1 MQRTRV
7 MVVEDD
13 AFTRSMI
20 VSALQIQGVDVVS
33 ESSSVGFAIKTA
45 RLIRPDVAILDLD
58 LGAGPTGIDLA
69 IGLRMILP
77 KIGIVLLT
85 TFEDPRLLRPSLPD
99 LPAGSIYLTKS
110 KVGEIEVLQKAVAKS
125 ISNMNSKDAQ
135 NVTGKIK
142 STEMPELT
150 DVQIETMRL
159 IAQGLSN
166 ASIAKTRNISEKS
179 VEQAISRLAAILN
192 FSNSKETNQRVMI
205 TNYYHKMTGTNT
217 SSNA

>member
-45 RLIRPDVAILDLD
+45 RLIRPDVALLDLD

-69 IGLRMILP
+69 IGLRMSLP

-99 LPAGSIYLTKS
+99 LPAGSMYLTKS

-135 NVTGKIK
+135 NATGKNK

-192 FSNSKETNQRVMI
+192 ISNSKETNQRVMI

>member
-135 NVTGKIK
+135 NVTGKNK

-179 VEQAISRLAAILN
+179 VEQAISRLAVILN

>member
-45 RLIRPDVAILDLD
+45 RLIRPDVALLDLD

-69 IGLRMILP
+69 IGLRMSLP

-99 LPAGSIYLTKS
+99 LPAGSIYLKKS

-135 NVTGKIK
+135 NATGKNK

-192 FSNSKETNQRVMI
+192 ISNSKETNQRVMI

>member
-1 MQRTRV
+1 
-7 MVVEDD
+7 
-13 AFTRSMI
+13 
-20 VSALQIQGVDVVS
+20 
-33 ESSSVGFAIKTA
+33 
-45 RLIRPDVAILDLD
+45 
-58 LGAGPTGIDLA
+58 
-69 IGLRMILP
+69 
-77 KIGIVLLT
+77 
-85 TFEDPRLLRPSLPD
+85 
-99 LPAGSIYLTKS
+99 
-110 KVGEIEVLQKAVAKS
+110 
-125 ISNMNSKDAQ
+125 MNSKDAQ

-192 FSNSKETNQRVMI
+192 FSNSKGTNQRVMI

>member
-69 IGLRMILP
+69 IGLRMSLP

-99 LPAGSIYLTKS
+99 LPAGSMYLTKS

-135 NVTGKIK
+135 NATGKNK

-192 FSNSKETNQRVMI
+192 ISNSKETNQRVMI

>member
-20 VSALQIQGVDVVS
+20 VSALQIQGIDVVS

-58 LGAGPTGIDLA
+58 LGTGPTGIDLA
-69 IGLRMILP
+69 IGLRMSLP

-85 TFEDPRLLRPSLPD
+85 TFEDPRLLRPSLPE
-99 LPAGSIYLTKS
+99 LPVGSIYLTKS

-125 ISNMNSKDAQ
+125 ILNMNSKDAQ
-135 NVTGKIK
+135 NVTGKNK

-166 ASIAKTRNISEKS
+166 VSIAKKRNISEKS

>member
-58 LGAGPTGIDLA
+58 LGAGPTGIDLS

>member
-20 VSALQIQGVDVVS
+20 VSALQIQGIDVVS

-69 IGLRMILP
+69 IGLRMSLP

-125 ISNMNSKDAQ
+125 ISNINSKDAQ
-135 NVTGKIK
+135 NVTGKNK

>member
-69 IGLRMILP
+69 IGLRMSLP

-99 LPAGSIYLTKS
+99 LPAGSMYLTKS

-135 NVTGKIK
+135 NATGKNK

>member
-58 LGAGPTGIDLA
+58 LGAGPTGIDLS

-135 NVTGKIK
+135 NVTGKNK

>member
-20 VSALQIQGVDVVS
+20 VSALQIQGMDVVS
-33 ESSSVGFAIKTA
+33 ESSSVGFAMKIA

-58 LGAGPTGIDLA
+58 LGVGPTGIDLA
-69 IGLRMILP
+69 IGLRMSLP
-77 KIGIVLLT
+77 KIGIILLT
-85 TFEDPRLLRPSLPD
+85 TFEDPRLLRPNLPE
-99 LPAGSIYLTKS
+99 LPAGGIYLTKS
-110 KVGEIEVLQKAVAKS
+110 KVGEIEVLQKSVVKALAN
-125 ISNMNSKDAQ
+125 INSKVVSD
-135 NVTGKIK
+135 VTSKNNSK
-142 STEMPELT
+142 EMPALT
-150 DVQIETMRL
+150 DVQVETMRL

-166 ASIAKTRNISEKS
+166 AAIAKSRKISEKS
-179 VEQAISRLAAILN
+179 VEQGISRLAAILN
-192 FSNSKETNQRVMI
+192 FTNNKETNQRVLI

>member
-110 KVGEIEVLQKAVAKS
+110 KVG
-125 ISNMNSKDAQ
+125 
-135 NVTGKIK
+135 
-142 STEMPELT
+142 
-150 DVQIETMRL
+150 
-159 IAQGLSN
+159 
-166 ASIAKTRNISEKS
+166 
-179 VEQAISRLAAILN
+179 
-192 FSNSKETNQRVMI
+192 
-205 TNYYHKMTGTNT
+205 
-217 SSNA
+217 

>member
-69 IGLRMILP
+69 IGLRMSLP

-135 NVTGKIK
+135 NVTGKNK

>member
-20 VSALQIQGVDVVS
+20 VSALQIQGIDVVS

-69 IGLRMILP
+69 IGLRMSLP

-135 NVTGKIK
+135 NVTGKNK

>member
-20 VSALQIQGVDVVS
+20 VSALQIQGIDVVS

-58 LGAGPTGIDLA
+58 LGTGPTGIDLA
-69 IGLRMILP
+69 IGLRMSLP

-85 TFEDPRLLRPSLPD
+85 TFEDPRLLRPSLPEM
-99 LPAGSIYLTKS
+99 PIGSIYLTKS
-110 KVGEIEVLQKAVAKS
+110 KVGEIEVLQKAVTKS
-125 ISNMNSKDAQ
+125 ITNMNSKDKQ
-135 NVTGKIK
+135 NVSSRNK

-159 IAQGLSN
+159 VAQGLSN
-166 ASIAKTRNISEKS
+166 ASIAKHRKISEKS

-192 FSNSKETNQRVMI
+192 FTNSKETNQRVLI
-205 TNYYHKMTGTNT
+205 TNYFHKMTGTNT

>member
-7 MVVEDD
+7 LVVEDD

-20 VSALQIQGVDVVS
+20 VSALQIQGIDVVS

-58 LGAGPTGIDLA
+58 LGTGPTGIDLA
-69 IGLRMILP
+69 IGLRMSLP

-85 TFEDPRLLRPSLPD
+85 TFEDPRLLRPSLPE
-99 LPAGSIYLTKS
+99 LPLGSIYLIKS
-110 KVGEIEVLQKAVAKS
+110 KIGEIEVLQKAVTKS
-125 ISNMNSKDAQ
+125 ITNMNSKDKQ
-135 NVTGKIK
+135 NVSSRNK

-166 ASIAKTRNISEKS
+166 ASIAKHRKISEKS

-192 FSNSKETNQRVMI
+192 FTNSKETNRRVLI

>member
-69 IGLRMILP
+69 IGLRMSLP

-135 NVTGKIK
+135 NATGKNK

-192 FSNSKETNQRVMI
+192 ISNSKETNQRVMI

>member
-69 IGLRMILP
+69 IGLRMSLP

-99 LPAGSIYLTKS
+99 LPAGSMYLTKS

-135 NVTGKIK
+135 NVTGKNK

>member
-1 MQRTRV
+1 

-20 VSALQIQGVDVVS
+20 VSALQIQGIDVVS

-58 LGAGPTGIDLA
+58 LGTGPTGIDLA
-69 IGLRMILP
+69 IGLRMSLP

-85 TFEDPRLLRPSLPD
+85 TFEDPRLLRPSLPEM
-99 LPAGSIYLTKS
+99 PIGSIYLTKS
-110 KVGEIEVLQKAVAKS
+110 KVGEIEVLQKAVTKS
-125 ISNMNSKDAQ
+125 ITNMNSKDKQ
-135 NVTGKIK
+135 NVSSRNK

-166 ASIAKTRNISEKS
+166 ASIAKHRKISEKS

-192 FSNSKETNQRVMI
+192 FTNSKETNQRVLI
-205 TNYYHKMTGTNT
+205 TNYFHKMTGTNT

>member
-69 IGLRMILP
+69 IGLRMSLP

-135 NVTGKIK
+135 NATGKNK

>member
-179 VEQAISRLAAILN
+179 VEQAISRLAVILN

>member
-20 VSALQIQGVDVVS
+20 VSALQIQGIDVVS

-58 LGAGPTGIDLA
+58 LGTGPTGIDLA
-69 IGLRMILP
+69 IGLRMSLP

-85 TFEDPRLLRPSLPD
+85 TFEDSRLLRPSLPEM
-99 LPAGSIYLTKS
+99 PIGSIYLTKS
-110 KVGEIEVLQKAVAKS
+110 KVGEIEVLQKAVTKS
-125 ISNMNSKDAQ
+125 ITNMNSKDKQ
-135 NVTGKIK
+135 NVSSRNK

-166 ASIAKTRNISEKS
+166 ASIAKHRKISEKS

-192 FSNSKETNQRVMI
+192 FTNSKETNQRVLI